1 MRVALWI
8 VFLAAGLLF
17 LLENDQQTV
26 ILKLPFWGNTSPL
39 PVGAVVFMGVILG
52 ILFCFITGVFKKI
65 RSHLRKSRHPSPP
78 HSPEDIHYHE

>member
-8 VFLAAGLLF
+8 IFLAASLLF

-26 ILKLPFWGNTSPL
+26 ILKLPFWGNTAPL

-52 ILFCFITGVFKKI
+52 IFFCFISGLFKKI
-65 RSHLRKSRHPSPP
+65 RNHFRKLRHTASP